1 MQHTSFGLRSGL
13 RVSELALGT
22 SNFGTSWATGADRA
36 TSSEIFTAFADAGG
50 TFIDTADTY
59 QHGESETFLGD
70 FLAADRDHFTV
81 ASKYGFGSG
90 THTGVT
96 ATGNS
101 RKALRRAVE
110 ATLTRLGTDYLD
122 LYWVHAPD
130 FLTPVEE
137 IVDALDD
144 LVRAGKI
151 LYAGLSNFSAWA
163 TAAAVARAEA
173 LGRSPIIA
181 VQFEYSLAA
190 RDGER
195 DLIPMAE
202 RFGLGAALYSPLGG
216 GLLTGKYRH
225 SDEGR
230 LSTLK
235 SIIQREDSDQKTA
248 VVDALLDISTA
259 TGEQPAEIAI
269 AYLLERSRRSRT
281 ALVPV
286 IGPRSTSQLTSYLH
300 ALEVHLDDQQYQRLA
315 GVSAPTLGIPHDG
328 AQATHPALLGG
339 DTANVVAADVTASS
353 AASDTG
359 RE

>member
-1 MQHTSFGLRSGL
+1 
-13 RVSELALGT
+13 
-22 SNFGTSWATGADRA
+22 
-36 TSSEIFTAFADAGG
+36 
-50 TFIDTADTY
+50 
-59 QHGESETFLGD
+59 
-70 FLAADRDHFTV
+70 
-81 ASKYGFGSG
+81 
-90 THTGVT
+90 
-96 ATGNS
+96 
-101 RKALRRAVE
+101 
-110 ATLTRLGTDYLD
+110 
-122 LYWVHAPD
+122 
-130 FLTPVEE
+130 
-137 IVDALDD
+137 
-144 LVRAGKI
+144 
-151 LYAGLSNFSAWA
+151 
-163 TAAAVARAEA
+163 
-173 LGRSPIIA
+173 

-259 TGEQPAEIAI
+259 TGDQPAEIAI

-300 ALEVHLDDQQYQRLA
+300 ALDVHLDDQQYQRLA
-315 GVSAPTLGIPHDG
+315 SVSAPTLGIPHDG

-353 AASDTG
+353 AASNTG